1 MQLTDEERA
10 MADGRDGRAVARAMD
25 LLLRYGRALGAE
37 RLVATNNVVAS
48 VGATTPFMRE
58 FAQRQGGMDAVFS
71 EFSLDSDEVVQ
82 IPKIRAFTTH
92 TQLGFVPDEP
102 ERMGVDE
109 ATVQFYRQG
118 EAFITGLG
126 VQATNTCTPYQVGN
140 LPTRGEHCA
149 WMESSAVI
157 YCNSVLGART
167 NAEGR
172 ESVGA
177 AMLTG
182 RIPCWGYHL
191 DANRRGT
198 HHVRIETPVESTSDW
213 GLLGYWVG
221 DQVQE
226 RVPVICGVQA
236 VPNLARLKHFGAA
249 ASSSGGVEMYHL
261 VGITPEAPSLE
272 AAFGGAER
280 ARVAEVL
287 RFGLAEHRATWEK
300 INATGKDAQVD
311 YVMLGCPHYTLEQ
324 LWEAARLIEGR
335 KVHADCALWI
345 FTARAIKSV
354 ADQNGTTRILEDAG
368 ARVMADSC
376 SAMSRA
382 VPKGTRVAAFDSAK
396 QAHYLPAILGVQAWY
411 GDTAE
416 CIDAACSGRWQGRF
430 S

>member
-10 MADGRDGRAVARAMD
+10 MADGRDGPAVARAMD
-25 LLLRYGRALGAE
+25 LLMRYGRALDAE

-48 VGATTPFMRE
+48 VTASTPFNRD
-58 FAQRQGGMDAVFS
+58 FARTQGGMDAVFS
-71 EFSLDSDEVVQ
+71 EFSLDSEVSVP
-82 IPKIRAFTTH
+82 IPRIRAFTTH
-92 TQLGFVPDEP
+92 TQLGFAPDEP

-109 ATVQFYRQG
+109 ATVQFYRDN
-118 EAFITGLG
+118 EAYVTGLG

-149 WMESSAVI
+149 WMESSAVV

-167 NAEGR
+167 NTEGR

-182 RIPCWGYHL
+182 RIPFWGYHL

-198 HHVRIETPVESTSDW
+198 HHIRLQTPVESTSDW
-213 GLLGYWVG
+213 GLLGYWIG

-226 RVPVICGVQA
+226 RVPVVTGVGA
-236 VPNLARLKHFGAA
+236 LPNLARLKHFGAA

-261 VGITPEAPSLE
+261 VGVTPEAPTLE
-272 AAFGGAER
+272 AAFGG
-280 ARVAEVL
+280 VAPAQVL
-287 RFGLAEHRATWEK
+287 DFGLAEMRATWEK
-300 INATGKDAQVD
+300 INATGRDSKVD

-324 LWEAARLIEGR
+324 LWEVARLIEGR
-335 KVHADCALWI
+335 RVHPDCELWI
-345 FTARAIKSV
+345 FTAGAIKSV
-354 ADQNGTTRILEDAG
+354 ADRNGTTKLLQDAG
-368 ARVMADSC
+368 VRVMTDSC

-382 VPKGTRVAAFDSAK
+382 APKGTRVAAFDSAK
-396 QAHYLPAILGVQAWY
+396 QAHYLPAILGIQAWY

-416 CIDAACSGRWQGRF
+416 CVDAACTGQWRGRF
-430 S
+430 A

>member
-1 MQLTDEERA
+1 MHLTDEEQA
-10 MADGRDGRAVARAMD
+10 MADGRDGPAVQRAMD
-25 LLLRYGRALGAE
+25 LLLRYGRALGAQ

-48 VGATTPFMRE
+48 VSATTPFMRD
-58 FAQRQGGMDAVFS
+58 FARRKGGMDAVFS
-71 EFSLDSDEVVQ
+71 EFSLDSDDVVA

-157 YCNSVLGART
+157 YCNAVLGART
-167 NAEGR
+167 NTEGR

-182 RIPCWGYHL
+182 RIPYWGYHL

-198 HHVRIETPVESTSDW
+198 HLVQLETPVETTSDW
-213 GLLGYWVG
+213 GLLGYWIG

-226 RVPVICGVQA
+226 RVPVVQGVGRI
-236 VPNLARLKHFGAA
+236 PNLARLKHFGAA

-261 VGITPEAPSLE
+261 VGITPEAPSVE
-272 AAFGGAER
+272 AAFAGNR
-280 ARVAEVL
+280 QQVTL
-287 RFGLAEHRATWEK
+287 RYGMAQARATWEK
-300 INATGKDAQVD
+300 INATGKDTQVD

-324 LWEAARLIEGR
+324 LWEAAQLLEGR
-335 KVHADCALWI
+335 KVHANCELWI
-345 FTARAIKSV
+345 FTPRAIKAV
-354 ADQNGTTRILEDAG
+354 ADQNGTTRMLEQAG
-368 ARVMADSC
+368 ARLMTDSC

-411 GDTAE
+411 GGVDE
-416 CIDAACSGRWQGRF
+416 CIDAACSGRWMGKF
-430 S
+430 V

>member
-10 MADGRDGRAVARAMD
+10 MADGRDGPAVARAMD

-48 VGATTPFMRE
+48 ISATTPFMRE
-58 FAQRQGGMDAVFS
+58 FARRQGGMDAVFS
-71 EFSLDSDEVVQ
+71 EFSLDSDEVVA
-82 IPKIRAFTTH
+82 IPKIRTFATH
-92 TQLGFVPDEP
+92 TQLGFAPDEP

-118 EAFITGLG
+118 EAYVTGLG

-149 WMESSAVI
+149 WMESSAVV

-167 NAEGR
+167 NTEGR

-182 RIPCWGYHL
+182 RIPHWGYHL
-191 DANRRGT
+191 PENRYGT
-198 HHVRIETPVESTSDW
+198 HRIVLDVEVESTEDW
-213 GLLGYWVG
+213 GLLGYWIG
-221 DQVQE
+221 EQVQE
-226 RVPVICGVQA
+226 RVPVVEGTHAI
-236 VPNLARLKHFGAA
+236 PNLARLKHFGAA

-261 VGITPEAPSLE
+261 VGITPEAPSAE
-272 AAFGGAER
+272 AAFGGRAPVRTLRYGAAER
-280 ARVAEVL
+280 T
-287 RFGLAEHRATWEK
+287 ATWERL
-300 INATGKDAQVD
+300 NATASDTHVD

-335 KVHADCALWI
+335 RVHPSCELWI
-345 FTARAIKSV
+345 FTAGAIKSV
-354 ADQNGTTRILEDAG
+354 ADRNGTTKILADAG
-368 ARVMADSC
+368 ARVMTDSC

-382 VPKGTRVAAFDSAK
+382 APKGARVAAFDSAK
-396 QAHYLPAILGVQAWY
+396 QAHYLPAILGIQAWY
-411 GDTAE
+411 GSTAE
-416 CIDAACSGRWQGRF
+416 CIEAACTGRWPRSF

>member
-1 MQLTDEERA
+1 
-10 MADGRDGRAVARAMD
+10 MADGRDGPAVARAMD

-48 VGATTPFMRE
+48 VNATTPFMRD
-58 FAQRQGGMDAVFS
+58 FAQRRGGMDAVLS
-71 EFSLDSDEVVQ
+71 EFSLDSDEVVK
-82 IPKIRAFTTH
+82 IPKIRTATMH

-109 ATVQFYRQG
+109 ATVTFYRRG
-118 EAFITGLG
+118 EAFLTALG

-140 LPTRGEHCA
+140 LPARGEHCA
-149 WMESSAVI
+149 WMESSAVV

-167 NAEGR
+167 NTEGR

-182 RIPCWGYHL
+182 RIPFWGYHL
-191 DANRRGT
+191 DAHRRGT
-198 HHVRIETPVESTSDW
+198 HHVRIETPVQSTSDW
-213 GLLGYWVG
+213 GLLGYWIG
-221 DQVQE
+221 EQVQE
-226 RVPVICGVQA
+226 HVPVIDGVQA

-249 ASSSGGVEMYHL
+249 ASSSGGVEMFHL

-272 AAFGGAER
+272 AAFGGADGLR
-280 ARVAEVL
+280 AAETL

-300 INATGKDAQVD
+300 INATGRDPKVA

-324 LWEAARLIEGR
+324 LEEAARLIEGR
-335 KVHADCALWI
+335 KVHADCELWI
-345 FTARAIKSV
+345 FTARAIKAA
-354 ADQNGTTRILEDAG
+354 ADRNGTTKRLEAAG
-368 ARVMADSC
+368 VRVMTDSC
-376 SAMSRA
+376 SAMSRG
-382 VPKGTRVAAFDSAK
+382 VPQGTRVAAFDSAK

-430 S
+430 A

>member
-1 MQLTDEERA
+1 
-10 MADGRDGRAVARAMD
+10 
-25 LLLRYGRALGAE
+25 
-37 RLVATNNVVAS
+37 VVAS
-48 VGATTPFMRE
+48 VSATTPFMRE
-58 FAQRQGGMDAVFS
+58 FARRKGGMDAVFS
-71 EFSLDSDEVVQ
+71 EFSLDSDDVVA

-157 YCNSVLGART
+157 YCNAVLGART
-167 NAEGR
+167 NTEGR

-182 RIPCWGYHL
+182 RIPYWGYHL
-191 DANRRGT
+191 DVNRRGT
-198 HHVRIETPVESTSDW
+198 HLVQLETPVETTSDW
-213 GLLGYWVG
+213 GLLGYWIG

-226 RVPVICGVQA
+226 RVPVVQGVGA
-236 VPNLARLKHFGAA
+236 IPNLARLKHFGAA

-261 VGITPEAPSLE
+261 VGITPEAPTVE
-272 AAFGGAER
+272 AAFAGNRQQGALR
-280 ARVAEVL
+280 YGVAE
-287 RFGLAEHRATWEK
+287 ARATWER
-300 INATGKDAQVD
+300 INATGQDTQVD

-324 LWEAARLIEGR
+324 LWEAARLLEGR
-335 KVHADCALWI
+335 KVHANCELWI
-345 FTARAIKSV
+345 FTPRAIKAV
-354 ADQNGTTRILEDAG
+354 ADQNGTTRILEQAG
-368 ARVMADSC
+368 ARLMTDSC

-411 GDTAE
+411 GGVDE
-416 CIDAACSGRWQGRF
+416 CIDAACSGRWMGKF